1 MNFLHRLQLVAIC
14 AIACITPAM
23 AAAQAAQSTPSLV
36 AAIDQVH
43 GSYSLRAANGASS
56 LHGAAIAAKV
66 DSRWIHPSDYGQ
78 PVVVAQNT
86 SAELGK
92 AHGWTVTYS
101 RRGVLPDLIYQLRV
115 YDNLPFADIQVTVKN
130 STAHAIAVQD
140 IRPVEL
146 NTAGGISL
154 GGPDADDRALSDSFS
169 EARPALRIHDLGDT
183 SNQMHRGVEVQL
195 LYNRKSGQSW
205 FAGALTTDKFLTV
218 SRIHL
223 AQSDPAHG
231 IASYEIDCE
240 GTTEFT
246 KENSL
251 RNAVPENQVELSATV
266 IPGQQIA
273 SERLLLGLGADYH
286 SQLDTYASIIKQIH
300 HARVSAPAPMGW
312 WSWTAYYSAITQ
324 DLVVTNAEWLANN
337 LKSFGY
343 NFLLVDEGYSIE
355 RGDYLTPNPQRF
367 PDGMERLEKKVSGL
381 GLLPAVWTAP
391 FEVSDKSWVFLN
403 HPEWLVHN
411 TAGKPIL
418 LGNILTD
425 HLYVLDSTH
434 PGAQEYLRKTYSTMV
449 DKWGMRLI
457 KLDFMEDSCIEGE
470 HYRPGTSALE
480 AQRIGLRIIRS
491 AVGEKTILDKDESVM
506 LNPVGIVDIGRISHD
521 TSHKFT
527 TIKGAAF
534 GMAAR
539 YYMNRNFFV
548 ADPDAFMVT
557 SSSAKGQLSLDEA
570 KVSLAVAVVSGG
582 MLEIGDALPILSAE
596 PDRLALI
603 QNRDLIEIS
612 RLGKASI
619 PIDLMDYE
627 PQDGQP
633 SIYFLKQTP
642 QQSILTVF
650 NWTDSDRTRSIR
662 LDMLGLKTNRTYKIV
677 DLWDGKELQAC
688 DGCTLN
694 IPQPPHSV
702 QILKIVEAQP

>member
-1 MNFLHRLQLVAIC
+1 
-14 AIACITPAM
+14 
-23 AAAQAAQSTPSLV
+23 
-36 AAIDQVH
+36 
-43 GSYSLRAANGASS
+43 
-56 LHGAAIAAKV
+56 
-66 DSRWIHPSDYGQ
+66 
-78 PVVVAQNT
+78 
-86 SAELGK
+86 
-92 AHGWTVTYS
+92 
-101 RRGVLPDLIYQLRV
+101 
-115 YDNLPFADIQVTVKN
+115 
-130 STAHAIAVQD
+130 
-140 IRPVEL
+140 
-146 NTAGGISL
+146 
-154 GGPDADDRALSDSFS
+154 
-169 EARPALRIHDLGDT
+169 
-183 SNQMHRGVEVQL
+183 
-195 LYNRKSGQSW
+195 
-205 FAGALTTDKFLTV
+205 
-218 SRIHL
+218 
-223 AQSDPAHG
+223 
-231 IASYEIDCE
+231 
-240 GTTEFT
+240 
-246 KENSL
+246 
-251 RNAVPENQVELSATV
+251 
-266 IPGQQIA
+266 
-273 SERLLLGLGADYH
+273 
-286 SQLDTYASIIKQIH
+286 
-300 HARVSAPAPMGW
+300 
-312 WSWTAYYSAITQ
+312 
-324 DLVVTNAEWLANN
+324 
-337 LKSFGY
+337 
-343 NFLLVDEGYSIE
+343 
-355 RGDYLTPNPQRF
+355 
-367 PDGMERLEKKVSGL
+367 
-381 GLLPAVWTAP
+381 
-391 FEVSDKSWVFLN
+391 
-403 HPEWLVHN
+403 
-411 TAGKPIL
+411 
-418 LGNILTD
+418 
-425 HLYVLDSTH
+425 
-434 PGAQEYLRKTYSTMV
+434 
-449 DKWGMRLI
+449 
-457 KLDFMEDSCIEGE
+457 
-470 HYRPGTSALE
+470 
-480 AQRIGLRIIRS
+480 
-491 AVGEKTILDKDESVM
+491 M